1 MRLTVDQVSDLTGLP
16 VPTIRVYASRLKLG
30 TRIGNNRFFSQADVQ
45 RILKGKRPETE
56 KKAVKAS
63 PKKAAKKPA
72 KKAAKTSK
80 AKTAKAR
87 PAAASAKPAAKPA
100 SKPAAKPAAKSAQK
114 APAPAA
120 PAAKSARP
128 SFWSRLFGG
137 GSPKKKVDLMAAKTT
152 K

>member
-72 KKAAKTSK
+72 KKAAKK
-80 AKTAKAR
+80 AARKPAKKTAKK
-87 PAAASAKPAAKPA
+87 AAKKPAKKAARK
-100 SKPAAKPAAKSAQK
+100 SKAA
-114 APAPAA
+114 APAA
-120 PAAKSARP
+120 PAAA
-128 SFWSRLFGG
+128 
-137 GSPKKKVDLMAAKTT
+137 
-152 K
+152 